1 MLLLRR
7 RLLLSAP
14 LLVLGG
20 CADLARPRAEPSAAD
35 TDPARARRWLVRLAW
50 GADAD
55 TLAQVRQIGLSAWVS
70 QQLQPSASAP
80 PLPAP
85 LQARLAEQT
94 TARTDLATLVWQMQA
109 QRREAVGQADPDART
124 RDFKAWQQAMT
135 RLQQEGAHR
144 QLWRAVHSPRPLQSR
159 LGWFWL
165 NHFNVYQGKQDL
177 RAMVADYDEQLQA
190 QALGRFRDLLGV
202 ALMHPAM
209 LRYLDNDQNAAG
221 RLNENLGRELL
232 ELHTL
237 GVDGGYTQADVLSA
251 ARALTGL
258 GLASAPEARGP
269 AVLRRGL
276 MAFNPARHDN
286 EPKTLLGE
294 LLPGQ
299 GLAQV
304 EALLDRLARH
314 PATARHVTR
323 RLALYLL
330 GRPASDALQQQLAR
344 RFLDS
349 DGRIAEVLRTL
360 LAHPEFEAS
369 LGQGFKDPVHWVVS
383 ALREQRPPDAWLQP
397 EMPLGWLARLG
408 EAPYQR
414 GTPDGYPLER
424 TAWAAPGQ
432 LALRFE
438 LARSMALRWGAVW
451 GQPADTPLPTED
463 PAAVASGSSREVLAS
478 ARRPAERLAL
488 WWSSPEFMSH

>member
-1 MLLLRR
+1 MSVLRR
-7 RLLLSAP
+7 RLLLTAP
-14 LLVLGG
+14 ALALAG
-20 CADLARPRAEPSAAD
+20 CADLARTPPSAAD
-35 TDPARARRWLVRLAW
+35 TNPSRVRRWLVRLAW

-55 TLAQVRQIGLSAWVS
+55 TLAQVRQTGLSAWVS
-70 QQLQPSASAP
+70 QQLQPTTTAA
-80 PLPAP
+80 PLPAA

-94 TARTDLATLVWQMQA
+94 TARSDLSTLVWQMQA
-109 QRREAVGQADPDART
+109 QRKEAVGLADPQAREKA
-124 RDFKAWQQAMT
+124 FKAWQQAMAQ
-135 RLQQEGAHR
+135 LQQEAAARH
-144 QLWRAVHSPRPLQSR
+144 LWRAVHSPRPLQSR

-165 NHFNVYQGKQDL
+165 NHFNVFQGKQDL

-237 GVDGGYTQADVLSA
+237 GVDGGYTQADVLAA

-258 GLASAPEARGP
+258 GVAQPPEPRGP
-269 AVLRRGL
+269 SVQRRGL

-286 EPKTLLGE
+286 APKVLLGE
-294 LLPGQ
+294 PLPGQ

-304 EALLDRLARH
+304 EAMLDRLARH
-314 PATARHVTR
+314 PATARHITR

-330 GRPASDALQQQLAR
+330 GQPPSPALHQQLAQ

-383 ALREQRPPDAWLQP
+383 ALREQRPPGAGLQP
-397 EMPLGWLARLG
+397 DLPVSWMARLG

-438 LARSMALRWGAVW
+438 LARSMALRWPTVW
-451 GQPADTPLPTED
+451 GQAADTPLPADGADGSTS
-463 PAAVASGSSREVLAS
+463 ASTREVLAS